1 MPRHNVVHGGNV
13 ARSRAAD
20 DFDTI
25 RSRME
30 ELRLER
36 AQALAGQNLGYPVD
50 GAASEDDNRKRE
62 RRLPRP
68 VLLRKLVR

>member
-1 MPRHNVVHGGNV
+1 V

-25 RSRME
+25 RLRME
-30 ELRLER
+30 EIRSER
-36 AQALAGQNLGYPVD
+36 AQALAGKNVGYPVD
-50 GAASEDDNRKRE
+50 RAASGDDKRKNE
-62 RRLPRP
+62 RRLPRL

>member
-1 MPRHNVVHGGNV
+1 M

-25 RSRME
+25 RLRME
-30 ELRLER
+30 EIRSER
-36 AQALAGQNLGYPVD
+36 AQALAGKNVGHPVD
-50 GAASEDDNRKRE
+50 RAASGDDKRKNE
-62 RRLPRP
+62 RRLPRL

>member
-1 MPRHNVVHGGNV
+1 MTQ
-13 ARSRAAD
+13 SRAAD

-25 RSRME
+25 RLRME
-30 ELRLER
+30 EIRSER
-36 AQALAGQNLGYPVD
+36 AQAGKTLDIPVD
-50 GAASEDDNRKRE
+50 GAASEDDNRKNE